1 MRNDR
6 SYERMKIPEVTLY
19 LKRAVQD
26 LLTRKK
32 KLKPTLQIFTI
43 NLQSLAVFVCHCN
56 LVVIII
62 AKCSTHDNH

>member
-26 LLTRKK
+26 LLTHKK

-43 NLQSLAVFVCHCN
+43 NLQ
-56 LVVIII
+56 
-62 AKCSTHDNH
+62 